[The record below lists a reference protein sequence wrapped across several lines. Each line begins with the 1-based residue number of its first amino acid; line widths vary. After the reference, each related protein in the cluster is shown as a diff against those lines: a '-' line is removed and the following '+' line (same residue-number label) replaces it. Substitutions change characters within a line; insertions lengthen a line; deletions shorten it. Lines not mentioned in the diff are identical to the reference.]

1 MYCIPIYKKMYIG
14 KKCRL
19 KKSPEFYWYLLL
31 GSGIKKFFLYFPQ
44 NFPYKYFI
52 EGNTNINTKIPG

>member
-1 MYCIPIYKKMYIG
+1 MYIG